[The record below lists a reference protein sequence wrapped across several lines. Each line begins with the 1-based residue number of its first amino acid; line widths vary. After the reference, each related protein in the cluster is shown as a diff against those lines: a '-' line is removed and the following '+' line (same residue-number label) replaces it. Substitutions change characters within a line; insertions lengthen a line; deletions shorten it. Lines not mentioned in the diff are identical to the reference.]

1 MPQTHFEVA
10 LYYQFVDVED
20 PEALAASQRTLC
32 QSLGLLGRII
42 IASEGINGTLSGTTD
57 AIAQYRAAMY
67 TDRRFAAM
75 PFKLET
81 STAHKFRRLSVRV
94 KEEIVVMRSPVPLN
108 PAQTTG
114 EHLSPKDFL
123 QELRQGDALIIDGRN
138 DYEFDLGHFAG
149 ALRPDVR
156 YFREFP
162 EWLDSHLPDDRS
174 ARILTYCTGGIR
186 CEKLTSFLIEKGYE
200 NVAQLDGGIIR
211 YAQDPSTQGE
221 GFVGKCYVF
230 DQRMAVTV
238 NPADSQ
244 IVGRCHHCAA
254 PCDRHR
260 NCAYDPCHLQYLCC
274 ESCEVV
280 HRGFCSTDCASRAG
294 RGSRDS
300 GAVAVGGRVVGGG

>member
-1 MPQTHFEVA
+1 MPPTQFEVA
-10 LYYQFVDVED
+10 LYYHFVDVED
-20 PEALAASQRTLC
+20 PEALAASQRILC
-32 QSLGLLGRII
+32 QSLGLLGRIV
-42 IASEGINGTLSGTTD
+42 IASEGINGTLSGTSE
-57 AIAQYRAAMY
+57 AIAQYRAAMH
-67 TDRRFAAM
+67 TDRRFAEM
-75 PFKLET
+75 PFKLEQ
-81 STAHKFRRLSVRV
+81 SMAHKFRRLSVRV

-108 PAQTTG
+108 PSQTTG
-114 EHLSPKDFL
+114 EHLSPRDFL
-123 QELRQGDALIIDGRN
+123 RELRHGEALIIDGRN
-138 DYEFDLGHFAG
+138 DYEFDLGHFEG

-162 EWLDSHLPDDRS
+162 EWLDKHLPEDRT

-200 NVAQLDGGIIR
+200 NVAQLNGGIIH
-211 YAQDPSTQGE
+211 YAQDPSTQGQ

-238 NPADSQ
+238 NPVDSR

-274 ESCEVV
+274 ESCEVE
-280 HRGFCSTDCASRAG
+280 HRGFCSPACAACASRAEQG
-294 RGSRDS
+294 ARVS
-300 GAVAVGGRVVGGG
+300 GAGWQG